1 MNLIELCKRF
11 SLFIADGRIYIYS
24 DKYIGHTT
32 C

>member
-1 MNLIELCKRF
+1 MNLSELCKRF
-11 SLFIADGRIYIYS
+11 SLFIANGRIYS